1 MVVKAGG
8 PQGEVLYSGT
18 LEKGQGQRFVRKRL
32 WLQLG
37 NPDAL
42 SMKLNGK
49 TVRTSQRR
57 LSPGAGTFLVT
68 PKGRPPARDRL
79 DRI

>member
-37 NPDAL
+37 APGSL
-42 SMKLNGK
+42 TVKLNGK
-49 TVRTSQRR
+49 TVGNFPSE
-57 LSPGAGTFLVT
+57 GTFFLVT
-68 PKGRPPARDRL
+68 AKGVRPLATA
-79 DRI
+79 

>member
-18 LEKGQGQRFVRKRL
+18 LEQGQGQRFVRKRL

-49 TVRTSQRR
+49 TVRS
-57 LSPGAGTFLVT
+57 LSGAGTFFAT
-68 PKGRPPARDRL
+68 PKGVRRL
-79 DRI
+79 ATA